1 MFRFS
6 TGLSVMEGNDE
17 DTGCGYL
24 IYEGKSSQK
33 IMTHSPLW
41 SPKNI
46 FDDDRRF
53 WVLNEPGILKAIQK
67 PLPDPFFDLLADDLD
82 KLPAPDLHPT
92 LLNGPKS
99 EAKRL
104 FPQIPAPSQK
114 RYIEFIEFLE
124 EQFGLIQTLTT
135 SSKFCPFSEDIGP
148 CMVGLLNE
156 QYVAF
161 PEWPTLYKAPI
172 EWRRLTWLLN
182 NHFSGPYDADTE
194 AVKSMGGRRFHWGL
208 LKIEESLKNKSTEG
222 LIYFFIAKLILTYQA
237 WMKEEASTSDERS
250 TALDDFI
257 ELVQNQG
264 IRPWQYLY

>member
-1 MFRFS
+1 M
-6 TGLSVMEGNDE
+6 
-17 DTGCGYL
+17 
-24 IYEGKSSQK
+24 
-33 IMTHSPLW
+33 
-41 SPKNI
+41 
-46 FDDDRRF
+46 
-53 WVLNEPGILKAIQK
+53 
-67 PLPDPFFDLLADDLD
+67 
-82 KLPAPDLHPT
+82 
-92 LLNGPKS
+92 
-99 EAKRL
+99 
-104 FPQIPAPSQK
+104 
-114 RYIEFIEFLE
+114 
-124 EQFGLIQTLTT
+124 IQTLTT

-161 PEWPTLYKAPI
+161 PEWPTLYKAPLD
-172 EWRRLTWLLN
+172 WRRLTWLLN
-182 NHFSGPYDADTE
+182 NHFSGPYEADTE